1 MKVGDY
7 EVSEGFYYTKT
18 HEWAKVEGKT
28 VRVGLTDYAQKQL
41 RDIVYVE
48 YIDAEDKTV
57 EAGSKVASAAQFASV
72 ESVKATSEV
81 YAPVKGKVLD
91 VNKALED
98 SPELINGD
106 TYGQGWLVVI
116 QAEDL
121 DKQISTL
128 MTPEQYAE
136 LLKEEVKKEQE

>member
-1 MKVGDY
+1 MKVDDY
-7 EVSEGFYYTKT
+7 EISEGFYYTKT
-18 HEWAKVEGKT
+18 HEWAKVEGKN

-48 YIDAEDKTV
+48 YIDAEDNSV
-57 EAGSKVASAAQFASV
+57 EAGSKVAPASQFASV

-81 YAPVKGKVLD
+81 YAPVKGKVVE
-91 VNKALED
+91 VNNTLED
-98 SPELINGD
+98 SPELINSD

-121 DKQISTL
+121 DKQLSKL
-128 MTPEQYAE
+128 MTPERYAE
-136 LLKEEVKKEQE
+136 FLKEEVKKEQE